1 MFNNFVGYENMV
13 MLLAP
18 QDITS
23 TVTPSGYM
31 NLKGA
36 HKAAFLVLF
45 GNIASTTAGDTMVIT
60 CTGATT
66 DNGGTE
72 AAVGFS
78 YRLSGALGANTW
90 GAITAVTTTGLSI
103 ATTDDNKMVWIELD
117 PSDLAAGD
125 YNYVKLLFTDTT
137 DMDNCLVSVVGVVQP
152 RYKMTTFQ
160 SVTASASA

>member
-1 MFNNFVGYENMV
+1 MFNNFVGYENIV
-13 MLLAP
+13 PLLAP
-18 QDITS
+18 QDITT

-31 NLKGA
+31 NLKGT
-36 HKAAFLVLF
+36 HKAAFLVIL
-45 GNIASTTAGDTMVIT
+45 GNIASTSADTMVIT

-72 AAVGFS
+72 AAIGFS
-78 YRLSGALGANTW
+78 YRISGALGANTW
-90 GAITAVTTTGLSI
+90 GAITSVTTTGLSL
-103 ATTDDNKMVWIELD
+103 TLTSDNMLVWIELD

-137 DMDNCLVSVVGVVQP
+137 DMDNCLVAVLGIVQP
-152 RYKMTTFQ
+152 RYKMSTMQ

>member
-1 MFNNFVGYENMV
+1 MFNTFVGYENIV
-13 MLLAP
+13 PLLAP

-23 TVTPSGYM
+23 TVTASGYM

-36 HKAAFLVLF
+36 HKAAFLVVL
-45 GNIASTTAGDTMVIT
+45 GAIGSTTAGDTMVVT

-66 DNGGTE
+66 DAGGTE

-78 YRLSGALGANTW
+78 YRISGALGANTW
-90 GAITAVTTTGLSI
+90 GAITSVTTTGLALTVSQ
-103 ATTDDNKMVWIELD
+103 DNMLVWIELD

-137 DMDNCLVSVVGVVQP
+137 DMDNCLVAVLGIVQP
-152 RYKMTTFQ
+152 RYKMATFQ